1 MEKIRI
7 GSVGLG
13 RLGMRHAENIASKIT
28 GARLDALCDV
38 DEARLKETA
47 ARLGVRRTY
56 TRFED
61 MVLDGELD
69 GIVIASPSSFHPSQI
84 VMALD
89 HGKHVFS
96 EKPLGT
102 TVAECRE
109 AERAAAKHPELV
121 FMLGFMRRFDPSY
134 QYAKERIDAGEIG
147 RPVLFRSYSQ
157 DPEKCIEGAIA
168 FAPHSGGEFLDMAV
182 HDIDLARWM
191 VGSEPVSTWAIG
203 GCYAHPEFA
212 KYQDGDNVSCLLKFE
227 DDTMGFLFAG
237 RTAPHGYNVET
248 EIIGTKGTL
257 RIASVPQ
264 KNLVEILDGGGVRRE
279 CSQDFLE
286 RFEDA
291 YLQEVKEFV
300 SCISQGRKPEV
311 SVQDGTRVLEI
322 AGSCRESFETGKLV
336 EIPARC
342 DG

>member
-1 MEKIRI
+1 MKKVRI

-13 RLGMRHAENIASKIT
+13 RLGMRHAENIASRIPE
-28 GARLDALCDV
+28 ASLEALCDV
-38 DEARLKETA
+38 DEARLKEIA
-47 ARLGVRRTY
+47 ARLGVPRTY
-56 TRFED
+56 VRFED
-61 MVLDGELD
+61 MVVDRELD
-69 GIVIASPSSFHPSQI
+69 GIVIVSPSSCHPAQI
-84 VMALD
+84 AMALR
-89 HGKHVFS
+89 HEKHVFS

-109 AERAAAKHPELV
+109 AQAEVEKHPELV

-134 QYAKERIDAGEIG
+134 VYAKKKIESGQIG

-157 DPEKCIEGAIA
+157 DPEACIEGAIA

-182 HDIDLARWM
+182 HDIDLARWL
-191 VGSEPVSTWAIG
+191 VGSEPVATWAIG

-212 KYQDGDNVSCLLKFE
+212 DYQDGDNVSCLLKFE

-264 KNLVEILDGGGVRRE
+264 KNLVEILDSGGVRRE

-291 YLQEVKEFV
+291 YLQEVKEFA
-300 SCISQGRKPEV
+300 SCILEGRRPKV
-311 SVQDGTRVLEI
+311 SVEDGTRVLEI
-322 AGSCRESFETGKLV
+322 AQSCRESFETGKLV
-336 EIPARC
+336 EIRRK
-342 DG
+342 

>member
-1 MEKIRI
+1 MKKVRI

-13 RLGMRHAENIASKIT
+13 RLGMRHAENIASKIPE
-28 GARLDALCDV
+28 ASLEALCDV

-47 ARLGVRRTY
+47 ARLGVSRTY

-61 MVLDGELD
+61 MVLDMELD
-69 GIVIASPSSFHPSQI
+69 GLVIVSPSACHPSQI
-84 VMALD
+84 AMALK

-109 AERAAAKHPELV
+109 AEAEVARHPELV

-134 QYAKERIDAGEIG
+134 LDAKQRIESGQIG

-157 DPEKCIEGAIA
+157 DPETCIEGAIA

-182 HDIDLARWM
+182 HDIDLARWL
-191 VGSEPVSTWAIG
+191 VGSEPVSTWSIG

-212 KYQDGDNVSCLLKFE
+212 KYKDGDNVSCLLKFE

-286 RFEDA
+286 RFDDA
-291 YLQEVKEFV
+291 YREEVREFA
-300 SCISQGRKPEV
+300 SCILEGRKPKV

-322 AGSCRESFETGKLV
+322 ADSCRESFETGKLV
-336 EIPARC
+336 EIRRK
-342 DG
+342 

>member
-1 MEKIRI
+1 MEKVRI

-13 RLGMRHAENIASKIT
+13 RLGMRHAENVASKIPE
-28 GARLDALCDV
+28 ARLDALCDV

-47 ARLGVRRTY
+47 ARLGVKRTY

-61 MVLDGELD
+61 MVLDQELD
-69 GIVIASPSSFHPSQI
+69 GILIASPSACHPSQI
-84 VMALD
+84 ALALE

-109 AERAAAKHPELV
+109 AEGAVAKHPELV

-134 QYAKERIDAGEIG
+134 QYAKKKIDDGEIG

-182 HDIDLARWM
+182 HDIDLARWL
-191 VGSEPVSTWAIG
+191 VGSEPVSAWAIG

-212 KYQDGDNVSCLLKFE
+212 RYKDGDNVSCLMKFE
-227 DDTMGFLFAG
+227 DDTMGFIFAG

-291 YLQEVKEFV
+291 YLQEVKVFA
-300 SCISQGRKPEV
+300 SCILEGRKPEV
-311 SVQDGTRVLEI
+311 SVEDGTRVLEI
-322 AGSCRESFETGKLV
+322 AESCRESFETGV
-336 EIPARC
+336 MVDIPGKRT
-342 DG
+342 